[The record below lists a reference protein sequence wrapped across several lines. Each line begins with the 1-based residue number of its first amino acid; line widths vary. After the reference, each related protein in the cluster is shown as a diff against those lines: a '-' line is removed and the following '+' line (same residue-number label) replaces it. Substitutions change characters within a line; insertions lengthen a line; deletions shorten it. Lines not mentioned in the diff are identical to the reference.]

1 MFNDP
6 KYKKAVKDI
15 SSILEKHNKEYMEN
29 ILAPV
34 VADRVSVCTEAI
46 SKVPLGERTAETI
59 GGIMKDHYYGASRDA
74 QAEVTHEKAGE
85 FYRRVYDSL
94 KQEG

>member
-6 KYKKAVKDI
+6 QYKKAVEDI
-15 SSILEKHNKEYMEN
+15 SVILEKHNKEYMEN

-34 VADRVSVCTEAI
+34 VAERVSVCAEAI
-46 SKVPLGERTAETI
+46 SNVPLGERTAETI
-59 GGIMKDHYYGASRDA
+59 GGLMKEHYYGASRDA
-74 QAEVTHEKAGE
+74 KAEVNHQKAGE
-85 FYRRVYDSL
+85 FYRRVYDAL